1 MLLTF
6 LKNADNIPSA
16 FAQNITNK
24 IRSGSELTICV
35 HDKYAYLDMFTKDE
49 IEVNYYLARSYVEI
63 GLVTCTGGNIE
74 TGERQYVVN
83 QITIK

>member
-6 LKNADNIPSA
+6 LKNADNIPTA

-24 IRSGSELTICV
+24 IFSGSELTICNGK
-35 HDKYAYLDMFTKDE
+35 KYAYLDMFTKYQ
-49 IEVNYYLARSYVEI
+49 IEVSYHLARAYVEL
-63 GLVTCTGGNIE
+63 GLVTCTGGNLE
-74 TGERQYVVN
+74 NGERQYLLN